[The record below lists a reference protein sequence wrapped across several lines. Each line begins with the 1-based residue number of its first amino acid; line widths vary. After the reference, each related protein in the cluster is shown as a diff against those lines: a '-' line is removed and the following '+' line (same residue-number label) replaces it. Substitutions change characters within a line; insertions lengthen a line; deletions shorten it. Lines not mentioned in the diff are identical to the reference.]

1 MMVLLMG
8 FLGTKGE
15 KNKGFHCRD
24 NLSTRLTPFNK
35 ASTRR
40 INSHQT
46 HRWSN
51 VPNAFV
57 LHGQIT

>member
-35 ASTRR
+35 ASTR
-40 INSHQT
+40 QT

-57 LHGQIT
+57 LDGQIT